1 MNKEERITMLR
12 EAPIPNLLLK
22 MGLPTMIG
30 MLVTGFY
37 NLIDAYFVGG
47 LGTSQ
52 MGAISIAF
60 PLGQAI
66 VGIAVM
72 FGGGAA
78 AYISRLLG

>member
-1 MNKEERITMLR
+1 MNNEERITLLR
-12 EAPIPNLLLK
+12 EGSIPHVLLK

-52 MGAISIAF
+52 MGQC
-60 PLGQAI
+60 PLL
-66 VGIAVM
+66 
-72 FGGGAA
+72 
-78 AYISRLLG
+78 SLLVRQ